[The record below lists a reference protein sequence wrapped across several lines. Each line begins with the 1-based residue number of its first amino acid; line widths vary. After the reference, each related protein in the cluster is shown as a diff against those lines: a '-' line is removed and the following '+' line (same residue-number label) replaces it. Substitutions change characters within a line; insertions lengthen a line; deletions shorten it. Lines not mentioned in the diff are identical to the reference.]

1 MIGPRPWA
9 GTPGAVA
16 RFDAHIAFL
25 QVRLRRQIHR
35 TIACAAVLAA
45 VGALAPAAGAAT
57 SAGTAVARA
66 CKDQSKQRS
75 VGTRLTPYAR
85 CVTALTRLVRARS
98 RSPRMACAG
107 LPRRRE
113 AGRTSTPFAR
123 CVRAGT
129 RLIRNGNGIDRA
141 FLEGMI
147 PHHVGAVEM
156 AQLALT
162 RAQSDFIRTL
172 AANIIRTQNE
182 EIATMRQILERLRA
196 AGIPAVSL
204 GLTQAQMGM
213 DHDVSHLV
221 NANPFDVLF
230 VDMMIPHHQGAVT
243 MSNVL
248 FARGVGA
255 RTRSLARQIT
265 RDQLREIQMMRDFR
279 AQIPGAPPP
288 TAGGHAGHRA
298 PVTSA
303 PQSPAGGG
311 QSPPA
316 GGGGGSTAL
325 PPGGGTDDPH
335 EGHEGH

>member
-1 MIGPRPWA
+1 MLWEG
-9 GTPGAVA
+9 GLT
-16 RFDAHIAFL
+16 
-25 QVRLRRQIHR
+25 RQLHR
-35 TIACAAVLAA
+35 TIAFAAVLTALA
-45 VGALAPAAGAAT
+45 ALAPAAGAAT
-57 SAGTAVARA
+57 TAGTAVARA
-66 CKDQSKQRS
+66 CKDQSTQRLA
-75 VGTRLTPYAR
+75 GTRLTPYAR

-123 CVRAGT
+123 CVRAGA
-129 RLIRNGNGIDRA
+129 RLIRHGNGIDRA

-147 PHHVGAVEM
+147 PHHEGAVEM

-162 RAQSDFIRTL
+162 RGQSDFIRNL
-172 AANIIRTQNE
+172 AAGIIRTQNQ
-182 EIATMRQILERLRA
+182 EIATMRRLLARLRA
-196 AGIPAVSL
+196 AGIPSVAL

-221 NANPFDVLF
+221 HANPFDVVF

-265 RDQLREIQMMRDFR
+265 RDQRREIQMMRDFR
-279 AQIPGAPPP
+279 AQIPGVPPP
-288 TAGGHAGHRA
+288 ASGGGHAGHHA

-303 PQSPAGGG
+303 PQSPGAGDTTTTPPPGGG
-311 QSPPA
+311 TTGPTGPPP
-316 GGGGGSTAL
+316 GYG
-325 PPGGGTDDPH
+325 GGGTDDPH
-335 EGHEGH
+335 EGHY